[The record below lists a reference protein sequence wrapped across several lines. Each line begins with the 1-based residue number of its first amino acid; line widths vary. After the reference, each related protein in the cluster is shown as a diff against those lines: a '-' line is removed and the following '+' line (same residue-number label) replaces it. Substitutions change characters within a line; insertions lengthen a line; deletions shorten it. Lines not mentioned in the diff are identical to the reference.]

1 MAACNSEK
9 SNKVNFEI
17 KIQELPEYV
26 VGKEGLRKK
35 ILQKGNSWKTPL
47 PGDEIQVHY
56 SVKLE
61 DGEILDSSHDKGKP
75 FEFKLGQGEV
85 IKGWDE
91 GIATMKKSERAIFT
105 IPPNLAYGETGSPPL
120 IPPNSTLV
128 FDIELVSWNS
138 VRDITGDGG
147 ILKKI
152 IKEGEGWATPKD
164 VDEVLVKYVASSA
177 DGKTLSRSDDGVE
190 FSLLDGYLFP
200 AMTKSV
206 KTMRKGEIAELTVK
220 PAYYF
225 DGVGNGIKQPNLN
238 LNIHLELISWKT
250 VVDVTGDK
258 KVLKK
263 LIKVGEGYDHPNEG
277 SLVKVV
283 YIAKLQDGTVFE
295 RKGSDDEPFEYVC
308 LEGQLNEGLDRAV
321 MTMRKGE
328 EAIATISSEYIPG
341 YQIEELATADFVL
354 YEIKLV
360 DFNKEK
366 PFWKMDTKEK
376 IEACDKTKNE
386 GNVLFKDGKFQCASR
401 KYEKALKF
409 IQFDHSFNDDE
420 KCQSNTL
427 RLSCYL
433 NNAACKL
440 KIGEHQEASK
450 LCSKVIE
457 YDPRNVKALFRRA
470 QAYLRINELEKAEID
485 IRKALKVDP
494 NNRDV
499 KLMYKEL
506 KNKQKQYV
514 QHEVEI
520 FSTMLSRFRAS
531 GS

>member
-9 SNKVNFEI
+9 SDKVNFETEI
-17 KIQELPEYV
+17 HWELPETV
-26 VGKEGLRKK
+26 IGKEGLRKK

-56 SVKLE
+56 NVKIE

-164 VDEVLVKYVASSA
+164 VDEVLVKYIASSA
-177 DGKTLSRSDDGVE
+177 DGKTLSSSDDGVE
-190 FSLLDGYLFP
+190 FSLLDGYLYP

-225 DGVGNGIKQPNLN
+225 DGVENGMQPNLN
-238 LNIHLELISWKT
+238 LTIHLELISWKT

-263 LIKVGEGYDHPNEG
+263 LIKAGEGYDRPNEG

-283 YIAKLQDGTVFE
+283 YIGKLQDGTVFE
-295 RKGSDDEPFEYVC
+295 RKGLSDEDPFEYVC
-308 LEGQLNEGLDRAV
+308 LEGQFNEGLDRAI

-328 EAIATISSEYIPG
+328 EAIVTISSDYFHDC
-341 YQIEELATADFVL
+341 QVKDVLATADLEL

-376 IEACDKTKNE
+376 VEACDKIKKD
-386 GNVLFKDGKFQCASR
+386 GNVLFKEGKFQCASR
-401 KYEKALKF
+401 KYDQALKF
-409 IQFDHSFNDDE
+409 IQFDHSFNSDE

-457 YDPRNVKALFRRA
+457 YDPCNVKALFRRA

-485 IRKALKVDP
+485 ITKALEVDP
-494 NNRDV
+494 NNSRDV

-506 KNKQKQYV
+506 KKKQKQYT

-520 FSTMLSRFRAS
+520 FSTMLSRLA
-531 GS
+531 

>member
-1 MAACNSEK
+1 MAACNSDK
-9 SNKVNFEI
+9 SNKVNFETE
-17 KIQELPEYV
+17 IQELPETV
-26 VGKEGLRKK
+26 IGKEGLTKK

-61 DGEILDSSHDKGKP
+61 DGEIFDSSHDKGKP

-91 GIATMKKSERAIFT
+91 GIATMKRSERAIFI

-164 VDEVLVKYVASSA
+164 VDEALVKYVASSA

-190 FSLLDGYLFP
+190 FSLLDDYLCP
-200 AMTKSV
+200 AMKKSV

-220 PAYYF
+220 PTYCF
-225 DGVGNGIKQPNLN
+225 DGVENGMQPNLN

-263 LIKVGEGYDHPNEG
+263 LIKVGEGYDRPNEG

-283 YIAKLQDGTVFE
+283 YIGKLQDGTVFD
-295 RKGSDDEPFEYVC
+295 RKGSDDEPLEYAC
-308 LEGQLNEGLDRAV
+308 LEGKFSESLDRAI

-328 EAIATISSEYIPG
+328 EAIVTISSDYC
-341 YQIEELATADFVL
+341 QVEEVSTADFVV

-360 DFNKEK
+360 DFNKFLDSYRRNHFGRWTQK
-366 PFWKMDTKEK
+366 RKLKHVIKLRTKEMYYSK
-376 IEACDKTKNE
+376 MASF
-386 GNVLFKDGKFQCASR
+386 NVHQGSMTR
-401 KYEKALKF
+401 NALKF
-409 IQFDHSFNDDE
+409 IQFDHSFNDNE

-427 RLSCYL
+427 RFSCYL

-440 KIGEHQEASK
+440 KIADHQEASK

-457 YDPRNVKALFRRA
+457 YDPCNVKALFRRA

-485 IRKALKVDP
+485 IRKALKLDP

-499 KLMYKEL
+499 KLVYKEL
-506 KNKQKQYV
+506 KAKQKQYT

-520 FSTMLSRFRAS
+520 FSTMLSRLA
-531 GS
+531 